1 MSNIN
6 KQSQSLDKVAGVQDI
21 SHESAA
27 TCSGG
32 TLILFDGT
40 NGTGDFRT
48 YPAGGPQSIGTLLDF
63 NNRASSFQV
72 VGNNTWQL
80 YTGQQFSG
88 TSIFVGGFFGQ
99 PVTNFGFVG
108 ITNFNNNVESVARVP

>member
-32 TLILFDGT
+32 TITLYDGPNFT
-40 NGTGDFRT
+40 GTPVT
-48 YPAGGPQSIGTLLDF
+48 YIGGVGFQTPSLGGF

-72 VGNNTWQL
+72 ASGHTWRLFTGQN
-80 YTGQQFSG
+80 YTGSN
-88 TSIFVGGFFGQ
+88 VVLGGFFGQ
-99 PVTNFGFVG
+99 SGNFGLGFD
-108 ITNFNNNVESVARVP
+108 NNVESIRRI